1 MLIVDVNSLQGQGSV
16 AVADVPDSPLSTV
29 HVLVM
34 HGSTAS
40 TLPPLLLN
48 ALHGDTCQHG
58 VGSVD
63 AVAVESDFCHGSIVR
78 GDQWERGQAETTSSG
93 VTLNHLIGLPEVRRQ
108 IVAGSSIAR
117 AIRYAPLM
125 VGV

>member
-1 MLIVDVNSLQGQGSV
+1 MLCVVDVCSLQGQGSV
-16 AVADVPDSPLSTV
+16 AITDVPDSPLSTV

-63 AVAVESDFCHGSIVR
+63 AVAVESDFAHGSIVR
-78 GDQWERGQAETTSSG
+78 GQGTGQRASSASASG
-93 VTLNHLIGLPEVRRQ
+93 VTASTFSP
-108 IVAGSSIAR
+108 S
-117 AIRYAPLM
+117 
-125 VGV
+125 